1 MDPAFLYYSHGIL
14 DYRNCCTV
22 LNHALLLVGYGTDGR
37 TGLDYWIAM
46 NRYESMY
53 TFKYACL
60 LMKVGHF
67 VCMYV
72 CSMYV
77 FLLIQHYLF
86 GRLLRCVQDL
96 KYMYVCM
103 YVRAVCYYKIYVCM
117 FTYSKSS

>member
-46 NRYESMY
+46 NRYVVCIHVSIY
-53 TFKYACL
+53 VCL
-60 LMKVGHF
+60 CRWAILY

-77 FLLIQHYLF
+77 FLLIQYYLL
-86 GRLLRCVQDL
+86 GD
-96 KYMYVCM
+96 
-103 YVRAVCYYKIYVCM
+103 YYDAFK
-117 FTYSKSS
+117 T